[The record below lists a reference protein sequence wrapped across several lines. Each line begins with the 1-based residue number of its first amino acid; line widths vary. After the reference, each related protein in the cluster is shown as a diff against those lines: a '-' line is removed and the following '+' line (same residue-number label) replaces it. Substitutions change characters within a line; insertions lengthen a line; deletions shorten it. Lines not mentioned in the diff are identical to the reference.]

1 MNGTMRPEE
10 SLTALY
16 QSRFGCPPAAVEEI
30 PACGSYRRYCRLSSP
45 WAVETGKAEGSPAP
59 DPVPLTVIG
68 AWNADKK
75 ENAAFV
81 SFARSFRQ
89 QGLPVPEIFA
99 VDESAD
105 IYLQEDLGRVSLYDV
120 VARDWLPL
128 ADKAGNSAAAA
139 QIFPDSLKDI
149 YRRVLASLAELQVAG
164 KDCIDYSKC
173 TPCSAFHRDAIHW
186 DLNYFKYFFLRLL
199 RVPFDEQA
207 LEDDFRAFSA
217 WLLEASCDYFL
228 YRDFQ
233 SANIMLRDGTPCFI
247 DFQGGRRGALQ
258 YDPASLLFDA
268 KTRLPR
274 QIRDELREEY
284 ICCLSERIPIDR
296 QAFEKHYQGYAL
308 CRLLQALGAFGF
320 RGVVEHKPGFRESI
334 PPALAM
340 IRDLLDDWQ
349 LPLALPELKACLA
362 RMQTVEI

>member
-1 MNGTMRPEE
+1 MRPEE
-10 SLTALY
+10 SLSVLF
-16 QSRFGCPPAAVEEI
+16 QSCFGCRPASIDEI
-30 PACGSYRRYCRLSSP
+30 PACGSYRRYYRLRASEK
-45 WAVETGKAEGSPAP
+45 AVGAPCAGPAAT
-59 DPVPLTVIG
+59 VPPTVIG

-99 VDESAD
+99 VDEVSD
-105 IYLQEDLGRVSLYDV
+105 IYLQEDLGSESLYDL
-120 VARDWLPL
+120 VARQWLPML
-128 ADKAGNSAAAA
+128 EAADKESLPAPA
-139 QIFPDSLKDI
+139 FPEALKDV
-149 YRRVLASLAELQVAG
+149 YRQVLSSLIDLQIAG
-164 KDCIDYSKC
+164 KDCIDYAKC
-173 TPCSAFHRDAIHW
+173 TPCPAFHRDAIHW

-217 WLLEASCDYFL
+217 YLLETPCEYFL

-233 SANIMLRDGTPCFI
+233 SANIMLKDGQPYFI

-274 QIRDELREEY
+274 EVRTELTAFYVDR
-284 ICCLSERIPIDR
+284 LAARIPLDKE
-296 QAFEKHYQGYAL
+296 AFEARYQGYTL
-308 CRLLQALGAFGF
+308 CRLLQALAAFGL

-349 LPLALPELKACLA
+349 IPIDLPELKACLE
-362 RMQTVEI
+362 RMQSVEL